1 VTRSTS
7 FYSSP
12 PIGPFNIQ
20 VSRVINAPRTRLYDI
35 ISDITSMGE
44 LSPENQATTWIEP
57 GRTFVGTNRIGA
69 LYRWRMPG
77 HVTEDV
83 PGRKFGF
90 TTDFPSESQWVYTFE
105 DAPGDAAGTLVT
117 ESVTTN
123 RRQIAPVVAMQLMSG
138 VLDRGA
144 HLRRGMNLTLDNLAY
159 YVNDTSD
166 RSRQNEK
173 RRSGMSHRIRSNSSA
188 LDYSGTT
195 VLVTGASSG
204 LGAEFA
210 VQLADR
216 GANLVLVARREDRLV
231 DLAGQLETTY
241 GVSVSVIA
249 ADLSAPGAAAS
260 LVETLDERNL
270 QVDSLIN
277 NAGFGMGGQ
286 FADEAPDRLARMV
299 DLNVGLLTDL
309 TRLLL
314 PRLVERSRSGGGPG
328 VLLNVASTAAYQPT
342 PGMAAYGA
350 TKAYVL
356 SLTEA
361 LAFETRRTPLRV
373 VALSPGPTRTEFFD
387 VLGGDTDG
395 TEAAVGSFQTAD
407 QVVSLALQEL
417 DHAEPRPSKISGR
430 RNALV
435 ATIARLAPRRLT
447 LALSGRISQ

>member
-1 VTRSTS
+1 
-7 FYSSP
+7 
-12 PIGPFNIQ
+12 
-20 VSRVINAPRTRLYDI
+20 
-35 ISDITSMGE
+35 
-44 LSPENQATTWIEP
+44 
-57 GRTFVGTNRIGA
+57 
-69 LYRWRMPG
+69 
-77 HVTEDV
+77 
-83 PGRKFGF
+83 
-90 TTDFPSESQWVYTFE
+90 
-105 DAPGDAAGTLVT
+105 
-117 ESVTTN
+117 
-123 RRQIAPVVAMQLMSG
+123 
-138 VLDRGA
+138 
-144 HLRRGMNLTLDNLAY
+144 
-159 YVNDTSD
+159 
-166 RSRQNEK
+166 
-173 RRSGMSHRIRSNSSA
+173 
-188 LDYSGTT
+188 
-195 VLVTGASSG
+195 
-204 LGAEFA
+204 
-210 VQLADR
+210 
-216 GANLVLVARREDRLV
+216 LV

-286 FADEAPDRLARMV
+286 FADEAPERLARMV

-314 PRLVERSRSGGGPG
+314 PRLVERSRHSAGPG

-361 LAFETRRTPLRV
+361 LAFEARRTPLRV
-373 VALSPGPTRTEFFD
+373 VALSPSPTRTEFFD
-387 VLGGDTDG
+387 ILGGDTDG

-417 DHAEPRPSKISGR
+417 DHAEPRPSIISGR